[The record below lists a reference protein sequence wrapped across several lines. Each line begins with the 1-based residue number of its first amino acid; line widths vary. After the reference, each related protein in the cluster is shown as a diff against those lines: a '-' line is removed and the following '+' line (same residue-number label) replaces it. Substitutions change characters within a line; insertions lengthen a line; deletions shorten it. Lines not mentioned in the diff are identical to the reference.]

1 MLVYVV
7 ARSMTSK
14 GLLNYTYN
22 WGYHYYR
29 LTNAGIDWIKEQF
42 GITDRVVPV
51 THVKNTRAAARKQH
65 QEGEEEDGDAQP
77 ARTAMRG
84 GRGKARGGY

>member
-1 MLVYVV
+1 MLCYVI
-7 ARSMTSK
+7 ARTMTSK
-14 GLLNYTYN
+14 GFLTYTYN

-42 GITDRVVPV
+42 GITGRVVPV
-51 THVKNTRAAARKQH
+51 THVKAVKAAAKK
-65 QEGEEEDGDAQP
+65 QEGEEEEGEAP

>member
-1 MLVYVV
+1 
-7 ARSMTSK
+7 MTSK
-14 GLLNYTYN
+14 GLLTYTYN

-29 LTNAGIDWIKEQF
+29 LTNAGIDWIKAQF

-51 THVKNTRAAARKQH
+51 THVKNARAAAKQETEGG
-65 QEGEEEDGDAQP
+65 EGEGDAQP

-84 GRGKARGGY
+84 GRGRGRGGY